1 MEYFTSSPV
10 NVRIVVCST
19 KLITNVL
26 SKSRFPFPASPEELG
41 SEPLIP
47 FNVFTHPT
55 RSGHMPK
62 MGDYVVAVYK
72 TLLQSPRSY

>member
-26 SKSRFPFPASPEELG
+26 SKSRFPFPGSPEELG